1 MVRAV
6 LAFAQSWARER
17 WVNGQPFQR
26 VLILVAMTPLVVILA
41 VMGWVMSQSIIAQKT
56 QEEGQRIAAEA
67 KVFAEMIDM
76 TIGRQMIDLQSRA
89 SLLPKLK
96 LDQSPAQLTLW
107 LNGIQEAVPEYTWIG
122 FVGMDGRVKAST
134 GSILAGQSVAHR
146 DWFQKGAFKPSTLD
160 VHEAKLL
167 ESHLP
172 ARHTH
177 DPWRFIDLTSPVK
190 NAEGKTIGVL
200 GAHLSWDW
208 LVNQY
213 RRYSASL
220 FGSGAAEV
228 MVIGRDGK
236 PRLVAPGL
244 ENRGLGGKTSFQ
256 HAELG
261 QSGFIQETWDDGRDY
276 LVGYTKNPGY
286 GEHHQ
291 LGWTTLVRLPMSHV
305 QQQTQPLIVA
315 LWILIA
321 AAILIFYAGTR
332 LFIRLTLEPV
342 NRLMSE
348 IQRVGRHGGSLLT
361 TGVMP
366 REFQSLA
373 VVTNQMIQTLDAQR
387 EMEHAKTRFLADMS
401 HEIRTPLHGVLGIA
415 ELMKSR
421 MTKPDD
427 RRDLAQLIGCA
438 REVQGLVDDILD
450 LSATQENRLRLESKP
465 FLILEV
471 VDFNRRIFEPMAAA
485 KGIRFEH
492 ESTVEPTLVVM
503 GDPLRFGQVLRNLL
517 SNAIKFTERG
527 GVTIRIAPGQE
538 EDPKKVSIRLCVQ
551 DTGIGLS
558 QTQQEII
565 FGRFEQASPAI
576 AREFGGTGLGLAVT
590 RAITEAMHGRISV
603 NSIAGQ
609 GTQMVV
615 DLSFDRAER
624 DSWVSQLC
632 MDQATDPNAPE
643 EISEKNIQP
652 VGLRILVVDDIPMNR
667 EVLARWL
674 SLHQHQVTEAA
685 TGEAA
690 LNRIH
695 HETFDLVFMD
705 IDLPDMS
712 GHQVI
717 SAIRAQPGDG
727 RKAFIVTLSG
737 HGFQADIAASLAA
750 GADEHLTKPV
760 NFDRLTA
767 LVAQAVPRASARRD
781 TRNTEVSE

>member
-6 LAFAQSWARER
+6 IAFAQSWAREH

-26 VLILVAMTPLVVILA
+26 VLILVAMAPLVVIL
-41 VMGWVMSQSIIAQKT
+41 VIMGWVMSESIIQQKT
-56 QEEGQRIAAEA
+56 QEEGQRLKAEA

-76 TIGRQMIDLQSRA
+76 TVGRQLIDLQSRA
-89 SLLPKLK
+89 ALLPKLR

-107 LNGIQEAVPEYTWIG
+107 LNAIQEAVPEYTWIG

-134 GSILAGQSVAHR
+134 GSILVGQSVAQR
-146 DWFQKGAFKPSTLD
+146 DWFQKGTLKPSTLD

-177 DPWRFIDLTSPVK
+177 DPWRFIDLTSPVT
-190 NAEGKTIGVL
+190 NAQGKAIGVL

-213 RRYSASL
+213 RRYSTSL
-220 FGSGAAEV
+220 FGSSAAEV

-244 ENRGLGGKTSFQ
+244 ESRSLGGQTSFQ
-256 HAELG
+256 YAEMG
-261 QSGFIQETWDDGRDY
+261 QSGFLRETWEDGRDY

-286 GEHHQ
+286 GEYHQ
-291 LGWTTLVRLPMSHV
+291 LGWTTLVRVPMSHV
-305 QQQTQPLIVA
+305 QQQAQPLMVA
-315 LWILIA
+315 LWMLIA
-321 AAILIFYAGTR
+321 AAVFIFYAGTR

-361 TGVMP
+361 MGAMP
-366 REFQSLA
+366 REFQGLA

-401 HEIRTPLHGVLGIA
+401 HEIRTPLHGVLGIG

-427 RRDLAQLIGCA
+427 RRDLDQLIGCA

-465 FLILEV
+465 FLISEV
-471 VDFNRRIFEPMAAA
+471 VEFNRRIFEPIAAA
-485 KGIRFEH
+485 KGVRFEH
-492 ESTVEPTLVVM
+492 ESSLEPSLVVM
-503 GDPLRFGQVLRNLL
+503 GDALRFGQILRNLL

-527 GVTIRIAPGQE
+527 SVTISLTPGPQD
-538 EDPKKVSIRLCVQ
+538 DPKKISIRLSVQ
-551 DTGIGLS
+551 DTGIGLT

-590 RAITEAMHGRISV
+590 RAITEAMQGRISV
-603 NSIAGQ
+603 NSVAGQ
-609 GTQMVV
+609 GTLMVV
-615 DLSFDRAER
+615 DLVFDQAQR
-624 DSWVSQLC
+624 DGWVSQLC
-632 MDQATDPNAPE
+632 ADYADGKSIKAGDMERPHPSA
-643 EISEKNIQP
+643 
-652 VGLRILVVDDIPMNR
+652 GLRVLVVDDIPMNR

-674 SLHQHQVTEAA
+674 ALHQHQVSEAA

-690 LNRIH
+690 LHRIRH
-695 HETFDLVFMD
+695 DRFDLIFMD

-727 RKAFIVTLSG
+727 GKAFIVTLSG

-760 NFDRLTA
+760 NFDRLTS
-767 LVAQAVPRASARRD
+767 LVAQALPRVSARRES
-781 TRNTEVSE
+781 RNTEVSE